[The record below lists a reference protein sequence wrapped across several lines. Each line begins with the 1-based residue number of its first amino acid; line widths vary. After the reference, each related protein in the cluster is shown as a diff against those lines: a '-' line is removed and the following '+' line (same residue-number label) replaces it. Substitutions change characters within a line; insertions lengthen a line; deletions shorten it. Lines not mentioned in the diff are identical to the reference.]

1 MNQIIINKISNFF
14 NNKPIE
20 KAWIFGSYSRNEES
34 DDSDIDLLVKFSP
47 NNKITLFYYF
57 QLKYELEKLT
67 GKSVDF
73 VEEGQLKKFA
83 LESFN
88 RDKVLIYERTNKR

>member
-1 MNQIIINKISNFF
+1 MNQNIINKISNYF
-14 NNKPIE
+14 NTKPIE

-34 DDSDIDLLVKFSP
+34 DKSDIDILVKFSP
-47 NNKITLFYYF
+47 NNKITLFYYL

-67 GKSVDF
+67 GKSIDF
-73 VEEGQLKKFA
+73 VEEGQLEKFA

-88 RDKVLIYERTNKR
+88 KDKVLIYERTN